1 MLQSATTVSKM
12 RPTIPVARL
21 LPFLCVT
28 LFVTQLGLSLSDL
41 PSVKLMQDI
50 ACKKHHGLVTEEL
63 LPEEKCRDA
72 AVQRIL
78 NRINIGISVS
88 VTIGSALVAFPLGV
102 LADRIGRVPIL
113 GASVVS
119 LFLSQGYGMLVCWRW
134 QAMPLEAMWAM
145 GVFFLL
151 GGGQRMAEAMVF
163 TMVADVAPRSQ
174 RASWFQWVVG
184 AVLAA
189 ELAGPFLSARLLESS
204 VWLPLYISLA
214 LVAVGG
220 ALLALLSP
228 ETRCTKADS
237 VKEDADGGS
246 PETAKRTII
255 AIFSRPAVF
264 LVPGAVLSLPM
275 AATQSGILFRF
286 MPVQFNWQLSKS
298 ALLVSLRSMITLLT
312 LLLFLPGAAYI
323 CNKKTC
329 WSHGYRDSIFVRAS
343 ALFFL
348 AGSAFLVVV
357 LDQGFIIAGVVL
369 SALGSGIPTLCRS
382 VMVSALREKST
393 GLLFGML
400 AIGEII
406 GFLCCTVAMG
416 ALYDVALTS
425 WIGYPFVLG
434 VVLAGAV
441 FMTSWMAGTSK
452 EKYTPEKAAEVLE
465 HLKN

>member
-1 MLQSATTVSKM
+1 M
-12 RPTIPVARL
+12 RPTIPVAYL

-41 PSVKLMQDI
+41 PSLKLMQDI
-50 ACKKHHGLVTEEL
+50 ACKKHYGLVTEEL

-88 VTIGSALVAFPLGV
+88 VTIGSALVAFPLGI
-102 LADRIGRVPIL
+102 LADRVGRVPVL
-113 GASVVS
+113 GASLLS

-134 QAMPLEAMWAM
+134 EAMPLEAMWAM

-151 GGGQRMAEAMVF
+151 GGGQRMAEAIVF

-189 ELAGPFLSARLLESS
+189 ELAGPFLSARLIESS
-204 VWLPLYISLA
+204 IWLPLYVSLA

-220 ALLALLSP
+220 VLLALLSP
-228 ETRCTKADS
+228 ETLCRKTDC
-237 VKEDADGGS
+237 VKEDLDGGS
-246 PETAKRTII
+246 PVTTKRTIM

-275 AATQSGILFRF
+275 AATLSGILFRF
-286 MPVQFNWQLSKS
+286 MPVQFHWQLSKS
-298 ALLVSLRSMITLLT
+298 ALLVSLRSMITLVT
-312 LLLFLPGAAYI
+312 LLLLLPGAAYI
-323 CNKKTC
+323 CNKKTTY
-329 WSHGYRDSIFVRAS
+329 SHRCRDSVFLRAS
-343 ALFFL
+343 ALCFL
-348 AGSAFLVVV
+348 AGSAFLVLV
-357 LDQGFIIAGVVL
+357 LNQGFIIAGVVL

-382 VMVSALREKST
+382 MMVSALGEKST
-393 GLLFGML
+393 GLLFGIL

-416 ALYDVALTS
+416 ALFDVALTS

-434 VVLAGAV
+434 VVLAGAI
-441 FMTSWMAGTSK
+441 FITSWMAGTSK
-452 EKYTPEKAAEVLE
+452 EKATPEKADVVLE
-465 HLKN
+465 PLKN

>member
-1 MLQSATTVSKM
+1 M
-12 RPTIPVARL
+12 RPTIPVAYL

-41 PSVKLMQDI
+41 PSLKLMQDI
-50 ACKKHHGLVTEEL
+50 ACKKHYGLVTEEL

-78 NRINIGISVS
+78 NRVNTGISVS
-88 VTIGSALVAFPLGV
+88 VTIGSALVAFPLGI
-102 LADRIGRVPIL
+102 LADRVGRVPIL
-113 GASVVS
+113 AASLLS
-119 LFLSQGYGMLVCWRW
+119 LFLSQGYAMLVCWRW
-134 QAMPLEAMWAM
+134 EAMPLEAMWAM

-151 GGGQRMAEAMVF
+151 GGGQRMAEAIVF

-189 ELAGPFLSARLLESS
+189 ELAGPFLSARLIESS
-204 VWLPLYISLA
+204 IWLPLYVSLA

-220 ALLALLSP
+220 ILLAILSP
-228 ETRCTKADS
+228 ETLRSKTEC
-237 VKEDADGGS
+237 VKEDLDGGS
-246 PETAKRTII
+246 PVTIKRTIT

-275 AATQSGILFRF
+275 AATLSGILFRF
-286 MPVQFNWQLSKS
+286 MPVQFHWELSKS
-298 ALLVSLRSMITLLT
+298 ALLVSLRSMITLVT
-312 LLLFLPGAAYI
+312 LLLLLPGAAYI
-323 CNKKTC
+323 CNKKTTY
-329 WSHGYRDSIFVRAS
+329 SHRYRDGIFLRAS
-343 ALFFL
+343 ALCFL
-348 AGSAFLVVV
+348 AGSAFLVLV
-357 LDQGFIIAGVVL
+357 LNQGFIIAGVVL

-382 VMVSALREKST
+382 MMVSALGEKST
-393 GLLFGML
+393 GLLFGIL

-416 ALYDVALTS
+416 ALFDVALTS

-434 VVLAGAV
+434 VVLAGV
-441 FMTSWMAGTSK
+441 IFITSWMAGTSK
-452 EKYTPEKAAEVLE
+452 EKATPEKADVVLE
-465 HLKN
+465 PLKN